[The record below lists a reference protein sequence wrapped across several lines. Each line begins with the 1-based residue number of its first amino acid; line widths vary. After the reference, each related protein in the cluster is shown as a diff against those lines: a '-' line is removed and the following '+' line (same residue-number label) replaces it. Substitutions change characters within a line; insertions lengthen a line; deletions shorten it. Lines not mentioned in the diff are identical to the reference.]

1 MKLTAQN
8 LEEILEI
15 AKESV
20 EEGDDCFNYKVGG
33 YDLFIFCDFGLDDEE
48 YWVVEPNRI
57 DENGCS
63 EPSSGWN
70 EVVDYKD
77 YDALLVA
84 CERLAERY
92 FEEV

>member
-8 LEEILEI
+8 LQDILEI

-20 EEGDDCFNYKVGG
+20 ITESDCFNYKVGN
-33 YDLFIFCDFGLDDEE
+33 YDLFIFCDFRSDDEE
-48 YWVVEPNRI
+48 YWAIELNRV

-63 EPSSGWN
+63 ELLSGWN

>member
-8 LEEILEI
+8 LEEILEV

-20 EEGDDCFNYKVGG
+20 VAESDCFNYKVDG
-33 YDLFIFCDFGLDDEE
+33 YDLFVFCDFGVNDEE
-48 YWVVEPNRI
+48 YWVIEPNRM
-57 DENGCS
+57 DENDCS
-63 EPSSGWN
+63 EPIGGWN

-77 YDALLVA
+77 YASLLIA

>member
-20 EEGDDCFNYKVGG
+20 EAEDDCFNYKVGG
-33 YDLFIFCDFGLDDEE
+33 YDLFVFCDFGASDKE
-48 YWVVEPNRI
+48 YWVVEPNRV

-63 EPSSGWN
+63 EPIGDWN

-77 YDALLVA
+77 YASLLIA
-84 CERLAERY
+84 CERLVERY